1 MAKEKLSTSIL
12 EDLKKRILIGEYKTN
27 DKLPPEREL
36 AKYYNTSRV
45 PIREA
50 IQKLA
55 DEGIVKTLP
64 GSGTI
69 IISSGST
76 IYSDQK
82 QIPFINDN
90 HLLSETI
97 RLRNLI
103 EAEAA
108 KEAALNRNTKDTKD
122 IQNAL
127 FESINEI
134 RKLKEGEPNS
144 FFEADVKFHKSIA
157 QASHSDF
164 LIRCLET
171 IPYTMATHQYWSL
184 KYTTPRDEVVSYHT
198 QIYESILDEN
208 ADKAYRA
215 MQTHLNRVEKLIMQE
230 NQESPL
236 DFDDV

>member
-1 MAKEKLSTSIL
+1 MAKEKLSVSIL
-12 EDLKKRILIGEYKTN
+12 EDLKKRILVGEYKTN

-36 AKYYNTSRV
+36 AKYYDTSRV

-50 IQKLA
+50 IKILA
-55 DEGIVKTLP
+55 SEGIVKTLP
-64 GSGTI
+64 GSGTM
-69 IISSGST
+69 IISPGNT
-76 IYSDQK
+76 IYSDDK
-82 QIPFINDN
+82 QIPFINN
-90 HLLSETI
+90 NTLLCETI
-97 RLRNLI
+97 RLRSLI

-108 KEAALNRNTKDTKD
+108 KEAALNRNTEDTKN

-134 RKLKEGEPNS
+134 RKLKEGEQNS

-157 QASHSDF
+157 RASHSPF
-164 LIRCLET
+164 LIQCLEAF
-171 IPYTMATHQYWSL
+171 PYTMAMHQYWSL

-215 MQTHLNRVEKLIMQE
+215 MQTHLKRVEILMMQK
-230 NQESPL
+230 NHESQSE
-236 DFDDV
+236 FNDV